1 MGGKPSSPRTWGCFR
16 FKHLHK
22 AQREVFP
29 THVGVFPTA
38 GTRTI
43 TFSSLPHARGGVSA
57 AISKAHAADE
67 SSPRTWGCFCAM
79 VGSCSPW
86 PVFPTHV
93 GVFLC
98 RRQQTMPPA
107 GLPHARGGV
116 SIDVARRKFHA
127 RSSPRTWGCFR
138 RDYVTGFQNEVFPT
152 HVGVFPRLDPICR
165 VTLCLPHARG
175 GVSGKGAP
183 EAPLLPSSPRTWGC
197 FFPIRRSGSEVP
209 VFPTHVGVF
218 PARPLGAGR
227 SHSLPHARGGV
238 SAQQHL

>member
-1 MGGKPSSPRTWGCFR
+1 MP
-16 FKHLHK
+16 
-22 AQREVFP
+22 P
-29 THVGVFPTA
+29 T
-38 GTRTI
+38 
-43 TFSSLPHARGGVSA
+43 SLPHARGGVSA
-57 AISKAHAADE
+57 PWWGAVLPGQ
-67 SSPRTWGCFCAM
+67 SSPRTWGCFFAEGNRQC
-79 VGSCSPW
+79 PRL
-86 PVFPTHV
+86 VFPTHV
-93 GVFLC
+93 GVFPLMLLGASF
-98 RRQQTMPPA
+98 MP

-116 SIDVARRKFHA
+116 SPQAEPSPQNQP
-127 RSSPRTWGCFR
+127 SSPRTWGCFR